1 MSRHGGR
8 NVMTWLRTLTLTTLM
23 ALVAALPARDAAA
36 QTLKDVLGAWTL
48 VAVTVEQGEKK
59 IEPYGANPKGSMIYD
74 ASGRF
79 SITIKKLDDD
89 DNLFES
95 GIVNSLFAVQLMT
108 FIERTFAIEVGMDDL
123 DIENFK
129 SLNAT
134 AAFVLKKNGR
144 RNG

>member
-1 MSRHGGR
+1 M
-8 NVMTWLRTLTLTTLM
+8 LTSVN
-23 ALVAALPARDAAA
+23 AE
-36 QTLKDVLGAWTL
+36 KENGIKE
-48 VAVTVEQGEKK
+48 TVK
-59 IEPYGANPKGSMIYD
+59 
-74 ASGRF
+74 RF
-79 SITIKKLDDD
+79 ILSSITFTHLDDD

-108 FIERTFAIEVGMDDL
+108 FIEKTFSIEVGMDDL

-134 AAFVLKKNGR
+134 TAFVLKKNGR

>member
-1 MSRHGGR
+1 MTEASPLSR
-8 NVMTWLRTLTLTTLM
+8 TSALRARRGLHELH
-23 ALVAALPARDAAA
+23 LPAANLRGRRIRVSSDRRK
-36 QTLKDVLGAWTL
+36 TMNIELETRIKD
-48 VAVTVEQGEKK
+48 TVR
-59 IEPYGANPKGSMIYD
+59 
-74 ASGRF
+74 RF
-79 SITIKKLDDD
+79 ILSSIAITKLDDD

-108 FIERTFAIEVGMDDL
+108 YIEKTFSIEVGMDDL

-134 AAFVLKKNGR
+134 TAFVLKKNGQ